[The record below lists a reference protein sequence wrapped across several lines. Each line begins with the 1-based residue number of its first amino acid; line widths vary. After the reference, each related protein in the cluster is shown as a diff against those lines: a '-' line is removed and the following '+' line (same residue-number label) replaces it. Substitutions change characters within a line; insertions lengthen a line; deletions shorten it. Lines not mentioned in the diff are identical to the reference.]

1 MVKQNMCLKMT
12 LLCSFIIT
20 FSTKIDSCC
29 DLWSFCLTRD
39 PIRQPDSQPEQEPE
53 SELEQLTLAEVV
65 INLDDPGTM
74 DLGPLADIPVIIVDN
89 AVGLTPLSTI
99 VPAKKEKEMWE
110 YYCKCQKKSGITE

>member
-29 DLWSFCLTRD
+29 DLRSFCLTRD
-39 PIRQPDSQPEQEPE
+39 PIRQPDSQPEPEPE

-74 DLGPLADIPVIIVDN
+74 DLGPQADIPVIIVDCGTHFLIN
-89 AVGLTPLSTI
+89 NCSS
-99 VPAKKEKEMWE
+99 KKRKRDV
-110 YYCKCQKKSGITE
+110 KILL